1 MSTTAAGLTR
11 THGASRAARVGVV
24 LAFLL
29 AAGYALV
36 SLGELGQGFQPVLLL
51 VLAAATILS
60 APWAWRGTAWARVVV
75 IVSRLAAALTAVPA
89 FFDPD
94 LETFAV
100 IMAAVWIL
108 LSVLAAALLLVTP
121 RSAP

>member
-1 MSTTAAGLTR
+1 M
-11 THGASRAARVGVV
+11 
-24 LAFLL
+24 
-29 AAGYALV
+29 
-36 SLGELGQGFQPVLLL
+36 LLL

-60 APWAWRGTAWARVVV
+60 APWAWRSTAWARVVV

-100 IMAAVWIL
+100 IRAAVWIL